1 MPTVIC
7 VRHGNTFLAGE
18 EPRRVGGRTDLP
30 LVPSG
35 EAQAVKLGQHFAQAG
50 VTFSEVMCSPLRRTR
65 QTAELILQTMGMN
78 VAPQT
83 AEFLREIDYGPDED
97 QPESVVRAR
106 LGEHAVERWE
116 SDGIVPDGWQLN
128 PPLLVQAWRDFFQVQ
143 REHASDHVTL
153 VVTSNGIARFLLDA
167 CDEGVHTVSSR
178 KIRTGAFGE
187 IQLADGRTRLLRW
200 DIRP

>member
-1 MPTVIC
+1 MPKVIC

-35 EAQAVKLGQHFAQAG
+35 EAQAVKLGQHFALAG
-50 VTFSEVMCSPLRRTR
+50 VKFSEVVCSPLRRTR
-65 QTAELILQTMGMN
+65 QTAERILQTMGTP
-78 VAPQT
+78 VAPHSV
-83 AEFLREIDYGPDED
+83 AFLREIDYGPDED

-106 LGEHAVERWE
+106 LGESAVARWE
-116 SDGIVPDGWQLN
+116 SDGVVPDGWLLD
-128 PPLLVQAWRDFFQVQ
+128 PPSLVQSWREFFRAQH
-143 REHASDHVTL
+143 RNAPDHVTL

-167 CDEGVHTVSSR
+167 CDEGAQGVASR

-187 IQLADGRTRLLRW
+187 IELSAGKARLLRW
-200 DIRP
+200 DVRP